1 LSFFFA
7 TARRSL
13 SSPAVPATPL
23 HLKPT
28 AALAERALLP
38 DDPGHALALAQ
49 VLLDGVLMF
58 NHSRGLWGYTG
69 TAADGEP
76 LTIQS
81 TGLGGPSAAV
91 VLEELCDLGLRTA
104 IGVGPCEALRA
115 ELALGD
121 LVVASSAVTGD
132 GASAALA
139 GAPSVHADPELT
151 RALAEQAEHA
161 GLVAS
166 HDLHYAPPPAPDGA
180 LATNLQAAAIL
191 AVARRRG
198 LRAACVLTVAATRAA
213 RLEAEPLE
221 AAVERAG
228 RAAAAVLTPHAS
240 RS

>member
-13 SSPAVPATPL
+13 SSPAVPATLL
-23 HLKPT
+23 HLRPT

-49 VLLDGVLMF
+49 ALLDGVLMF

-81 TGLGGPSAAV
+81 TGLGGPSTAV

-115 ELALGD
+115 DLALGD
-121 LVVASSAVTGD
+121 LVVASAAVTGD

-139 GAPSVHADPELT
+139 GASSVRADAELAT
-151 RALAEQAEHA
+151 ALAERAEHA

-166 HDLHYAPPPAPDGA
+166 HDLHYAPPPAPAGA
-180 LATNLQAAAIL
+180 LATNLQAATIL
-191 AVARRRG
+191 AVAQRRG
-198 LRAACVLTVAATRAA
+198 VRAACVLTVAATPTARLDAE
-213 RLEAEPLE
+213 RLEA
-221 AAVERAG
+221 AIDRAG
-228 RAAAAVLTPHAS
+228 RAGATALAPRTS
-240 RS
+240 RT

>member
-1 LSFFFA
+1 M
-7 TARRSL
+7 
-13 SSPAVPATPL
+13 PATPL
-23 HLKPT
+23 HLRPT

-38 DDPGHALALAQ
+38 DDPGDALALAQ
-49 VLLDGVLMF
+49 ALLDGVLMF

-104 IGVGPCEALRA
+104 IGVGPCEALA
-115 ELALGD
+115 ADLALGD
-121 LVVASSAVTGD
+121 LVVANTAVTGD

-139 GAPSVHADPELT
+139 GAPSVHADPELAT
-151 RALAEQAEHA
+151 ALAEQAEHA

-166 HDLHYAPPPAPDGA
+166 HDLHYAPPPAPEGA

-198 LRAACVLTVAATRAA
+198 VRAACVLTVAAAPA
-213 RLEAEPLE
+213 GRLDGEQLE
-221 AAVERAG
+221 AAIERAG
-228 RAAAAVLTPHAS
+228 RAGATALSARAGRT
-240 RS
+240 